1 MAQETISIP
10 LDSETAKAYNS
21 AAASDQR
28 KIQALVRLWLRDLAV
43 ADSSTLK
50 EIITDLGK
58 KARDRGL
65 TSEILETLLKEA

>member
-43 ADSSTLK
+43 ADSPP
-50 EIITDLGK
+50 
-58 KARDRGL
+58 
-65 TSEILETLLKEA
+65 